1 MNDSERTC
9 IPWNVCRFRTK
20 LWLWY
25 VVLLWTTCVFDLHP
39 CLTSAST
46 VATFY
51 ISEGLPKGSVV
62 GSLSHINFDIVSS
75 ITPDA
80 AKGNLK
86 VDPNTKI
93 ITTNVVLDRE
103 TVPNYVISLLDIST
117 FVSYTVLVNVTD
129 ANDNIPKFSSD
140 VYHLELYEEGS
151 VQQRIKATDKDFG
164 SNSTQK
170 YTILSG
176 NVGSVFKLTEFLDSN
191 GGLCADLGLVQ
202 GKVLDREKRDSYL
215 LNVSA
220 SDGGAPPKTGFTL
233 LNITV
238 LDINDHS
245 PIFANKSYSASIDE
259 NSRIG
264 TSILKVLATDND
276 IGMNGEVLYSIER
289 GSHSDPDRIFSI
301 HEKTGVIVNN
311 ALLDYEKKH
320 VYNIFVRAKN
330 PGVLGSSKYDEAAV
344 AIHVVD
350 INDNKP
356 DIRVEFELGGSY
368 QVSEDAG
375 IGTSVARIYVSDKDS
390 GKNGEVDVTLQGGN
404 GHFSAKSDPN
414 NNVDIIA
421 TAKKLDRERQATYT
435 LKVVAKDR
443 GQPQQTSQESFIINV
458 GDINDNPPEFDQDV
472 FTAVVSENATI
483 GSSVVVTRAA
493 DKDTGLNAKL
503 AYSISYVPQ
512 AFKTWFQINQTTGE
526 IRTAAMLDREKVPRA
541 KFFVTVTDLG
551 VPPLSANCTVIVNIT
566 DANDNYP
573 VFSRDIYFATVDEN
587 TANGTTVTQVYA
599 NDSDSGLNGIVRYSL
614 EIKNIPFVIDPITG
628 LVTTSGQIDFER
640 QSLYMLNVVATD
652 GGGRATISVL
662 NISVIDENDNYPVI
676 SPLLYSVS
684 LYENLTVGD
693 VVATILAKDNDS
705 GINSQLRFSISN
717 GNSDD
722 HFLIESSTGIITLN
736 KALDRETKDFH
747 RFEVQVTDGGGKK
760 SKNSAVVRVTVLDVN
775 DEPPVFEPSFYNFTI
790 VENSDIYTVLGS
802 VYASS
807 KDLGTNADI
816 YYSISG
822 GDVHNVFKIN
832 STGTIFTRSNIDH
845 EKTPRLWLNI
855 QAEDGGSPPLY
866 GFANVSVTVI
876 DLNDNSPSFT
886 SSIIDV
892 DILEDT
898 SVGQVFYNVT
908 AQDPDS
914 GLFGQVSYTLLSN
927 PNNTFELARDT
938 GSLSLTRSIDFEGP
952 KQYSIRVL
960 AEDGGSP
967 PLNATATFRLTV
979 VDVNDHPPIF
989 PNSSYSTHV
998 GERTPA
1004 GTNILNVTAS
1014 DADTGDNARIS
1025 YTFQS
1030 GVDTALFGLRSN
1042 GWIYIKQELDR
1053 EIQEIYRF
1061 TVVAT
1066 DKGTPP
1072 KSSTADVTVYVD
1084 DVNDNNPKFTLQSY
1098 IFPVNENE
1106 PNRTFVGQVSASDK
1120 DAGSNAKI
1128 AYSFDPPSPAS
1139 PVFVIDRDTGI
1150 IRTNEV
1156 LNREQKQSY
1165 SLMVK
1170 ASDHGRDPRVAHA
1183 KVTVTVQDLN
1193 DNAPTFKKLSYEKAV
1208 SEDIGVGSSVITV
1221 QATDPDAG
1229 SNGMITYFAAS
1240 TTSLFS
1246 INAQTGVITTA
1257 ARLDREKNERHTLNI
1272 GASDQGNPPQST
1284 VVFVTI
1290 HVLDVNDNPPR
1301 FVNNSFFVNVPEKQ
1315 PVGSVVTT
1323 VTAKDIDAGNNGR
1336 VRYTID
1342 QGNGGKVFEINAT
1355 SGVIT
1360 LRKPLDFE
1368 RRSKYQLR
1376 IVARDQGQ
1384 NSQSSFL
1391 YVTVYVLDSNDN
1403 RPTFDRNPVTVQ
1415 LREGVPINYNVT
1427 TIKAHDYD
1435 SGQNSWIRYSVDSQ
1449 SPGPPKFKVDPSTGT
1464 VQTIGEIDRESVDE
1478 YTLNIR
1484 ATDQAFTE
1492 SERLSSTITVFIIVD
1507 DVNDN
1512 KPAFVSPNYT
1522 FVMEDEPFGYPVIT
1536 ITAIDQD
1543 LGRNGRVKYRIVQGG
1558 SRNSFGKFSL
1568 EADTGLLRLQSALDY
1583 ETTPKY
1589 VLNISATDE
1598 GSPPQ
1603 SSYQLLTI
1611 YLVDVNDNAPQFR
1624 PSLFF
1629 GNVSENEPV
1638 GTPVMKISANDSDSG
1653 SNGAL
1658 TYSIPRGKVIPK
1670 FAINSSSGVIYTNST
1685 LDREEKDKY
1694 QLTVYAT
1701 DNAFPF
1707 RVGTCAVTIRVLDK
1721 NDHAPI
1727 FKSARLNLTVFED
1740 QAPSVFHTLTAQDS
1754 DIGENGRV
1762 RYVLKS
1768 GNEDNRFSIGEFSG
1782 ALSTTTRLN
1791 REEKARYDL
1800 EIEASD
1806 VTSPFYTT
1814 TAYVTVFVGDVND
1827 NSPKFTEDRY
1837 EVDIRELTKIDSV
1850 ILTVTATDDDSGTNG
1865 DVVYSLSNDTFG
1877 VFRIDSKTGAI
1888 YTLQGFNYP
1897 VHKVFTF
1904 LCHATDRGV
1913 SPRRASVAVQVSI
1926 IDENNHAPEFEKIPY
1941 YKQISSVTPD
1951 AVLVTVSAT
1960 DEDSSSITQMT
1971 YRFVNG
1977 TSPQYFH
1984 LESNTGQLRVK
1995 QGVTNIPNGAYILH
2009 ILADDGGNLTGRGIV
2024 EIVVGSVTVNPPQ
2037 FVNSTPVFVTLPENS
2052 PKNHEVTRVL
2062 ASASL
2067 ASASIVYSIVDGNSG
2082 NAFYINPQSGVVTV
2096 LNQAQLDYERLRYF
2110 RIHIIASLRSGS
2122 SRNDYLTLYV
2132 NLTDVNDNKPVFYP
2146 ANISVQLTEDNAL
2159 LSSSFSPRTVATL
2172 TTTDKD
2178 SRDNNKITYEI
2189 IAGNVNKKF
2198 SINQQ
2203 SGVITTQGLIDRENQ
2218 TFYDLVVKATDGG
2231 SPPKSSLS
2239 HVFVNIIDVNDNIPA
2254 FSGPYSVDVDEDLK
2268 VGSVV
2273 KRVTATDNDKNPN
2286 LVYSFSNG
2294 QNNQDVFHI
2303 ERLTGDVTLVVSLD
2317 YERIKSYVLNIT
2329 CSDGTYQSETTLSVN
2344 VKDVNDNAP
2353 KFLESSY
2360 QATLSEA
2367 TDAGTSILRVSAE
2380 DADSGTNGQLTYK
2393 FVTSVDEFR
2402 INATSGVIYTA
2413 KKIETGVRESL
2424 LFVVV
2429 SATDHG
2435 IPHSTRFCHGADQN
2449 QPETTVQTWPRLAT
2463 SSNLAIPNRSFRIG
2477 RRSGVIEV
2485 NKRGLDYETES
2496 NYLLGVEARDD
2507 STNKSV
2513 VVEVNITI
2521 TDVNDN
2527 PPVFDPTIY
2536 IEEVNEDVPIGT
2548 TLLRVNAS
2556 DKDSG
2561 ANGRVVF
2568 SILTGNDK
2576 QSFAIGSTSG
2586 EIWTVK
2592 NLDHESIKEHK
2603 LSVQARDEGLK
2614 PKTSL
2619 ASVRIKVGDVN
2630 DNIPEFHIPHPEDVA
2645 VEENSPVGTSF
2656 YEVTAID
2663 RDSGNNGAVKYS
2675 ITGGSGWG
2683 LFVIN
2688 SFSGMLSTNATFDY
2702 EARSRYLLEIKAE
2715 DAGSPRLENKINLTV
2730 YIKSVDE
2737 SQPKF
2742 EKDSYKFDI
2751 PGNAEIGYVV
2761 GQVVAT
2767 DEDGGEDGVVRY
2779 SFEFSSSDV
2788 FAINATSGIIFVNKS
2803 LEEVNSAARRRRSIE
2818 LTEEESIRTRRV
2830 RREVTTVTLR
2840 IRADSGKAKS
2850 NVGLAWVEVGIDF
2863 ACAGCSDHRK

>member
-39 CLTSAST
+39 CFISAST

-51 ISEGLPKGSVV
+51 ISEGLPKGSFV
-62 GSLSHINFDIVSS
+62 GSLSHINYNIFSG
-75 ITPDA
+75 ITPQAD
-80 AKGNLK
+80 LD
-86 VDPNTKI
+86 VHQVTKI

-103 TVPNYVISLLDIST
+103 TVPNYVITLLDTKKAI
-117 FVSYTVLVNVTD
+117 FYTVLVNVTD
-129 ANDNIPKFSSD
+129 ANDNIPKFSQD
-140 VYHLELYEEGS
+140 VYYLKLYEEGS
-151 VQQRIKATDKDFG
+151 VQRRIKATDNDFG

-176 NVGSVFKLTEFLDSN
+176 NIGSVFKLTEFLDNN
-191 GGLCADLGLVQ
+191 GVLCADLGLVQ
-202 GKVLDREKRDSYL
+202 GKVLDREKRDAYL

-238 LDINDHS
+238 LDVNDHS
-245 PIFANKSYSASIDE
+245 PIFTNKSYSANIDE

-289 GSHSDPDRIFSI
+289 GSHSDPNRIFSI
-301 HEKTGVIVNN
+301 HEKTGIIVNN
-311 ALLDYEKKH
+311 ALLDYEQKRD
-320 VYNIFVRAKN
+320 YNIFVRAKN
-330 PGVLGSSKYDEAAV
+330 PGVLGSSKYDVASV

-375 IGTSVARIYVSDKDS
+375 IGTSVARIYVSDRDS

-458 GDINDNPPEFDQDV
+458 GDVNDNPPEFDQDV
-472 FTAVVSENATI
+472 FTAVLSENATI
-483 GSSVVVTRAA
+483 GSSVVVTRAN

-503 AYSISYVPQ
+503 AYSIAYIPQ
-512 AFKTWFQINQTTGE
+512 SFKTWFQINQTTGE
-526 IRTAAMLDREKVPRA
+526 IRTAAMLDREKIPRPE
-541 KFFVTVTDLG
+541 FLVTVTDLG

-573 VFSRDIYFATVDEN
+573 VFTRDIYFATVDEN

-599 NDSDSGLNGIVRYSL
+599 NDSDSGLNGIVRFSL
-614 EIKNIPFVIDPITG
+614 ETKNIPFVIDPITG
-628 LVTTSGQIDFER
+628 LVTTSGQIDYEL
-640 QSLYMLNVVATD
+640 QSFYTLNVVATD
-652 GGGRATISVL
+652 GGGRATTSVL
-662 NISVIDENDNYPVI
+662 NISVVDENDNYPAI
-676 SPLLYSVS
+676 SPTLYSVS
-684 LYENLTVGD
+684 LYENRTVGD

-705 GINSQLRFSISN
+705 GIYSQLTFSISN
-717 GNSDD
+717 GNSDG
-722 HFLIESSTGIITLN
+722 HFLIESSTGVITLN

-747 RFEVQVTDGGGKK
+747 RLEVQVTDGGGLK

-822 GDVHNVFKIN
+822 GDIHNVFKIN
-832 STGTIFTRSNIDH
+832 STGTIFARSNIDH
-845 EKTPRLWLNI
+845 EKTPQLWLNI
-855 QAEDGGSPPLY
+855 QAKDGGSPPLY
-866 GFANVSVTVI
+866 GFANVSVTVT
-876 DLNDNSPSFT
+876 DLNDNPPSFK

-892 DILEDT
+892 NILEDT
-898 SVGQVFYNVT
+898 RVGQVFYNVT

-914 GLFGQVSYTLLSN
+914 GLFGQVRYTLLSN

-952 KQYSIRVL
+952 RQYSIRVL

-989 PNSSYSTHV
+989 PNSSYSAHV

-1004 GTNILNVTAS
+1004 GTDILNVTAS
-1014 DADTGDNARIS
+1014 DADTGDNARIL

-1053 EIQEIYRF
+1053 EQQEVYRF

-1066 DKGTPP
+1066 DKGIPP
-1072 KSSTADVTVYVD
+1072 KSSMADVTVYVD

-1128 AYSFDPPSPAS
+1128 AYSFDSPSLE
-1139 PVFVIDRDTGI
+1139 FVIDRDTGI
-1150 IRTNEV
+1150 IRTNKV
-1156 LNREQKQSY
+1156 LNREHEASY
-1165 SLMVK
+1165 TLRVK
-1170 ASDHGRDPRVAHA
+1170 ASDHGRSPRTDHA
-1183 KVTVTVQDLN
+1183 SVTVTVQDLN

-1208 SEDIGVGSSVITV
+1208 SEDIDVGSSVITV

-1240 TTSLFS
+1240 TTSIFS

-1257 ARLDREKNERHTLNI
+1257 ARLDREKNERYTLNI
-1272 GASDQGNPPQST
+1272 GASDQGNPSQST

-1449 SPGPPKFKVDPSTGT
+1449 SPGPAKFKVDPSTGT

-1512 KPAFVSPNYT
+1512 KPAFVSPDYT

-1543 LGRNGRVKYRIVQGG
+1543 LGSNGRVKYRIVQGG
-1558 SRNSFGKFSL
+1558 SRDSFGKFSL
-1568 EADTGLLRLQSALDY
+1568 EADTGLLRLQGELDY
-1583 ETTPKY
+1583 ETTHKY

-1638 GTPVMKISANDSDSG
+1638 GTPVMKISANDLDSG

-1658 TYSIPRGKVIPK
+1658 TYSIPRGKVLPK
-1670 FAINSSSGVIYTNST
+1670 FAINGSSGVIYTNST
-1685 LDREEKDKY
+1685 LDREKKDKY

-1721 NDHAPI
+1721 NDQAPI
-1727 FKSARLNLTVFED
+1727 FKPARLNLTVSEN
-1740 QAPSVFHTLTAQDS
+1740 QAPSVFHTLTAQDP

-1762 RYVLKS
+1762 RYVVKS

-1782 ALSTTTRLN
+1782 ALSTTARLN

-1806 VTSPFYTT
+1806 LTSPFYNT
-1814 TAYVTVFVGDVND
+1814 TAYVTVFVGDIND
-1827 NSPKFTEDRY
+1827 NSPKFTEESY

-1850 ILTVTATDDDSGTNG
+1850 ILTVTATDDDWGTNG
-1865 DVVYSLSNDTFG
+1865 DVVYSLSNNTFG

-1888 YTLQGFNYP
+1888 FTLQEFDYS
-1897 VHKVFTF
+1897 VHKVYNF

-1913 SPRRASVAVQVSI
+1913 SPRKTSVGVKVSI

-1941 YKQISSVTPD
+1941 YKQISSVAPGTF
-1951 AVLVTVSAT
+1951 LVKVSAK
-1960 DEDSSSITQMT
+1960 DEDSLSITQMT
-1971 YRFVNG
+1971 YRFVNSS
-1977 TSPQYFH
+1977 SPQYFH
-1984 LESNTGQLRVK
+1984 LESNTGDLRVK
-1995 QGVTNIPNGAYILH
+1995 QGVSSIPNGAYILH

-2037 FVNSTPVFVTLPENS
+2037 FVNNTPVFVSLSENS

-2062 ASASL
+2062 ATAS
-2067 ASASIVYSIVDGNSG
+2067 SDIVYSIVDENSG

-2122 SRNDYLTLYV
+2122 SRNAYLTLYV

-2146 ANISVQLTEDNAL
+2146 ANISVQLTEDDAL
-2159 LSSSFSPRTVATL
+2159 LSSGFSPRTVATL

-2178 SRDNNKITYEI
+2178 SGNNNKITYEI
-2189 IAGNVNKKF
+2189 FAGNANKRF
-2198 SINQQ
+2198 SINPQ
-2203 SGVITTQGLIDRENQ
+2203 SGVITTRGPIDRENQ
-2218 TFYDLVVKATDGG
+2218 TFYDLVVKATDSGI
-2231 SPPKSSLS
+2231 PPKSSLS

-2273 KRVTATDNDKNPN
+2273 KRVTASDNDKNPN
-2286 LVYSFSNG
+2286 LVYFFSNG
-2294 QNNQDVFHI
+2294 QNNQGVFHI
-2303 ERLTGDVTLVVSLD
+2303 ERFTGDVTLLGSLD

-2329 CSDGTYQSETTLSVN
+2329 CSDETYQSETTLSVN

-2367 TDAGTSILRVSAE
+2367 TAAGTSILRVSAE
-2380 DADSGTNGQLTYK
+2380 DEDSGTNGQLTYA
-2393 FVTSVDEFR
+2393 FVTSVSEFR

-2413 KKIETGVRESL
+2413 KKIEVGLRESL

-2435 IPHSTRFCHGADQN
+2435 TPTQHAFV
-2449 QPETTVQTWPRLAT
+2449 TVQIRINRKPRFSKPAYAA
-2463 SSNLAIPNRSFRIG
+2463 SIPEDTKPGTPVLTVSAVDDSGMNVAKISYELKFGDPQSLFRIG

-2576 QSFAIGSTSG
+2576 QSFAIGSTNG

-2592 NLDHESIKEHK
+2592 NLDHESMKEHK
-2603 LSVQARDEGLK
+2603 LSVQARDEGK
-2614 PKTSL
+2614 
-2619 ASVRIKVGDVN
+2619 N
-2630 DNIPEFHIPHPEDVA
+2630 
-2645 VEENSPVGTSF
+2645 
-2656 YEVTAID
+2656 
-2663 RDSGNNGAVKYS
+2663 
-2675 ITGGSGWG
+2675 
-2683 LFVIN
+2683 
-2688 SFSGMLSTNATFDY
+2688 
-2702 EARSRYLLEIKAE
+2702 
-2715 DAGSPRLENKINLTV
+2715 
-2730 YIKSVDE
+2730 
-2737 SQPKF
+2737 
-2742 EKDSYKFDI
+2742 
-2751 PGNAEIGYVV
+2751 
-2761 GQVVAT
+2761 
-2767 DEDGGEDGVVRY
+2767 
-2779 SFEFSSSDV
+2779 
-2788 FAINATSGIIFVNKS
+2788 
-2803 LEEVNSAARRRRSIE
+2803 
-2818 LTEEESIRTRRV
+2818 
-2830 RREVTTVTLR
+2830 TVT
-2840 IRADSGKAKS
+2840 
-2850 NVGLAWVEVGIDF
+2850 F
-2863 ACAGCSDHRK
+2863 